1 MKLSLAGVLA
11 DARTLWRSEREL
23 LLPIAGVFFVVP
35 MLGIILLL
43 AGSGFPGDIPP
54 EKLRE
59 AVMAFYAANLLPI
72 LLANLAID
80 FGTFAML
87 NLYLQGGG
95 RTLGEVLMLTLRRLL
110 PWLAIDIVAA
120 LLFSFGSSL
129 LLLPGL
135 FAFGRTWLA
144 GPAFAA
150 MPERGVIEAFRQGWR
165 SSAGFGWIVLLAA
178 AGFVLLCALM
188 LVVVSTGVLAGLG
201 AAVGDE
207 QIVVAI
213 GYVVTAVIG
222 GFAWSALA
230 VLRVAAYSR
239 TASGQGPRQGM

>member
-1 MKLSLAGVLA
+1 MTLSLAGVLA

-23 LLPIAGVFFVVP
+23 LLPIAGMFFVVP
-35 MLGIILLL
+35 MLGIVLLL
-43 AGSGFPGDIPP
+43 ANSGFPGEVAP
-54 EKLRE
+54 EKLYE
-59 AVMAFYAANLLPI
+59 SVVAFQSANLLPL

-80 FGTFAML
+80 FGTFAVL

-95 RTLGEVLMLTLRRLL
+95 RTLGEVLVLTVRRLL

-129 LLLPGL
+129 FLLPGL

-150 MPERGVIEAFRQGWR
+150 APERGVIEAFRQGWR
-165 SSAGFGWIVLLAA
+165 GSAGFGWIVLLAVS
-178 AGFVLLCALM
+178 GFVLLGALL
-188 LVVVSTGVLAGLG
+188 LVIVSTGLLALLG

-207 QIVVAI
+207 RIVVAI
-213 GYVVTAVIG
+213 GYVVTALIG

-230 VLRVAAYSR
+230 VLRVAAYLR
-239 TASGQGPRQGM
+239 TAPRQGM